1 MITHVVLFKLKDRS
15 PEAIEAT
22 MQVLNNMK
30 GKIDVIQDMAVGKDV
45 LHLDRSYDIALI
57 VKFNKLDDIKI
68 YDTHPLH
75 EEVKSHMSKVLDGKS
90 VSVDFES

>member
-45 LHLDRSYDIALI
+45 LHLERSYDIALI

>member
-1 MITHVVLFKLKDRS
+1 MISHVVLFKLKDRS

-30 GKIDVIQDMAVGKDV
+30 GKIDVIQEMSVGKDV
-45 LHLDRSYDIALI
+45 LHLERSYDIALI
-57 VKFNKLDDIKI
+57 VKFNKLDDIQT

-90 VSVDFES
+90 VCVDFES

>member
-22 MQVLNNMK
+22 MQVLNNLK
-30 GKIDVIQDMAVGKDV
+30 GEIDVILDLAVGKDV
-45 LHLDRSYDIALI
+45 LHLERSYDIALI
-57 VKFNKLDDIKI
+57 VKFNKLEDIQI

-75 EEVKSHMSKVLDGKS
+75 EVVKSHMSKVLDGRS

>member
-30 GKIDVIQDMAVGKDV
+30 GKIDVLLDMEVGKDV
-45 LHLDRSYDIALI
+45 LHLERSYDIALI
-57 VKFNKLDDIKI
+57 AKFNKLEDIQI
-68 YDTHPLH
+68 YDVHPLH
-75 EEVKSHMSKVLDGKS
+75 EEVKSHMSRVLDGRS

>member
-45 LHLDRSYDIALI
+45 LHLERSYDIALI

-75 EEVKSHMSKVLDGKS
+75 EEVKLHMSKVLDGRS

>member
-1 MITHVVLFKLKDRS
+1 MISHVVLFKLKDRS

-30 GKIDVIQDMAVGKDV
+30 GKIDVLLDMEVGKDV
-45 LHLDRSYDIALI
+45 LHLGRSYDIALI
-57 VKFNKLDDIKI
+57 AKFNKLEDIQI

-75 EEVKSHMSKVLDGKS
+75 EEVKSHMSRVLDGTS
-90 VSVDFES
+90 ICVDFES